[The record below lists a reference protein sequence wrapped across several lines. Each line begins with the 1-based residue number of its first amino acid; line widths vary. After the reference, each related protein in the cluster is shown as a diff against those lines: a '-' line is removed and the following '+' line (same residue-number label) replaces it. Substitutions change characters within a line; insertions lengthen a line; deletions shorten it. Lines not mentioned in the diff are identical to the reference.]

1 MALSSVQAARSVKK
15 AKVSRAAA
23 VLRSRYRL
31 REFLFQLVL
40 GCILFL
46 IAVVMVGPML
56 YIMAVSFT
64 DSSVYMPNTFYIW
77 PQKWSTL
84 AYRYVLAGSGFTDAA
99 KASLFIT
106 LVGTPIKLMILAAF
120 AYMVSK
126 PALPGRRTIMGLILF
141 TMLFHGGLIPSYLL
155 LKNLRLLDSWWAI
168 ILPATHDPWALLVL
182 KSFYQ
187 TIPAEIEDSAKIDG
201 ASEVGIFFRI
211 VLPLSKAPLA
221 AFTLFFAVA
230 FWNTY
235 FAAIIYIKDSTKWP
249 LQVMLQQV
257 VLTHSA
263 ASRFL
268 SSEAVEKLKL
278 MQQIPSEMVKMATV
292 MIVTAPI
299 LVVYPFLQKYFAKGV
314 LLGSIKG

>member
-1 MALSSVQAARSVKK
+1 MALSSV
-15 AKVSRAAA
+15 RAAQPIKRAKTRQFVA
-23 VLRSRYRL
+23 VFRSRYRF

-40 GCILFL
+40 GSILFL
-46 IAVVMVGPML
+46 IAIAMVGPML
-56 YIMAVSFT
+56 YVLAVSFT
-64 DSSVYMPNTFYIW
+64 DPSVYMPNTFYVW
-77 PQKWSTL
+77 PQKWSIL
-84 AYRYVLAGSGFTDAA
+84 AYRYVLAGRGFIDAA

-106 LVGTPIKLMILAAF
+106 LVGTPIKLMIVAAF
-120 AYMVSK
+120 GYMISK
-126 PALPGRRTIMGLILF
+126 PYLPGRRTIMGLILF

-168 ILPATHDPWALLVL
+168 ILPAVPDPWTLLVL

-201 ASEVGIFFRI
+201 ASEVSIFFRI
-211 VLPLSKAPLA
+211 ILPLSKAPLA

-268 SSEAVEKLKL
+268 SSEAVEKLQL
-278 MQQIPSEMVKMATV
+278 MMQMPSEMVKMATV